1 MLKCSR
7 ERWVWALRRLGH
19 DSETVR
25 FPATLLMF
33 RTRATFVPAPRT
45 AAIRRGS
52 RRPLRR
58 DRAPDEST
66 APCEMRRRR
75 RVLVRSL
82 VVHRSTARPLQ
93 DVKDMTLRIDTVRD
107 GGRVAVRLI
116 GRLRGENLGDLERQ
130 LAEAD
135 RPTVLELDEVN
146 LIDVDAVYFLRDV
159 E

>member
-1 MLKCSR
+1 
-7 ERWVWALRRLGH
+7 
-19 DSETVR
+19 
-25 FPATLLMF
+25 
-33 RTRATFVPAPRT
+33 
-45 AAIRRGS
+45 
-52 RRPLRR
+52 
-58 DRAPDEST
+58 
-66 APCEMRRRR
+66 
-75 RVLVRSL
+75 
-82 VVHRSTARPLQ
+82 
-93 DVKDMTLRIDTVRD
+93 MTLRIDTVRD